1 MASASPRNPA
11 RRAYVFLALVMVMWA
26 GNSIIG
32 RAARDLAG
40 PFTLSFV
47 RWTLATLLV
56 VPLAARTLVA
66 DWPAIRQGW
75 KVILVLG
82 VLGVAAFNALLY
94 KGLHHTTAANALL
107 LQAAIPALVLLAE
120 RIGFGVRSSV
130 GQVVGVAISTV
141 GVVVIVARGD
151 LAVLAALALGRGD
164 VLILLAVV
172 GWSIYTVCL
181 RLRPNISP
189 ASFLFCT
196 FGLGALAM
204 APMALAEHVQGLR
217 VVWGLPVLMT
227 FAYVGVFPS
236 VIAFFMFNRAT
247 ADLGPATAGQ
257 AITLMPVF
265 GAILSAI
272 LLGERLEPYHW
283 AGMALVLAGI
293 AASVLAARRA
303 AALGRRNG
311 GGAAAGPPLE
321 EGP

>member
-1 MASASPRNPA
+1 M
-11 RRAYVFLALVMVMWA
+11 
-26 GNSIIG
+26 
-32 RAARDLAG
+32 
-40 PFTLSFV
+40 T
-47 RWTLATLLV
+47 
-56 VPLAARTLVA
+56 
-66 DWPAIRQGW
+66 
-75 KVILVLG
+75 
-82 VLGVAAFNALLY
+82 
-94 KGLHHTTAANALL
+94 
-107 LQAAIPALVLLAE
+107 
-120 RIGFGVRSSV
+120 
-130 GQVVGVAISTV
+130 
-141 GVVVIVARGD
+141 
-151 LAVLAALALGRGD
+151 
-164 VLILLAVV
+164 
-172 GWSIYTVCL
+172 
-181 RLRPNISP
+181 NISP

-293 AASVLAARRA
+293 AASVLAARRV